1 MKGTVEKLEGKVTKI
16 TLRLE
21 GGLTV
26 EQDGKWKKYAIAPE
40 MTVSVGSEDD
50 FEEQAAALEAH
61 LSAWIGKYLKPIEE
75 HYTAPSVAQH
85 AQQSTPKATPQPQ
98 QSGLL
103 DSTSKTFVVETL
115 SVSITGGKRYMK
127 AKGGHFKMYGVNVW
141 EEVAAMP
148 PLEWDLATLDG
159 ADYAAPEGLT
169 AIYVEKTLDSGK
181 VVPDKVTGWL

>member
-1 MKGTVEKLEGKVTKI
+1 
-16 TLRLE
+16 
-21 GGLTV
+21 
-26 EQDGKWKKYAIAPE
+26 
-40 MTVSVGSEDD
+40 
-50 FEEQAAALEAH
+50 
-61 LSAWIGKYLKPIEE
+61 
-75 HYTAPSVAQH
+75 
-85 AQQSTPKATPQPQ
+85 
-98 QSGLL
+98 
-103 DSTSKTFVVETL
+103 
-115 SVSITGGKRYMK
+115 MK